1 MKSLRLLPLYVTA
14 AMLVLIA
21 IPSRAK
27 TNSSSSVSVTITL
40 AVPATVNNT
49 TLAPGDYKVVAEG
62 NKATIEKGG
71 KVVAEVPCTLK
82 TLSNKAPQ
90 TAATVDHG
98 RLTEIL
104 ASGKTEAIEFSSD
117 QNSGN

>member
-1 MKSLRLLPLYVTA
+1 MSRRLLPLFITA
-14 AMLVLIA
+14 AMFVVIT
-21 IPSRAK
+21 IPSWAK
-27 TNSSSSVSVTITL
+27 SSSNGSISVTITL
-40 AVPATVNNT
+40 TEKATVNNT

-98 RLTEIL
+98 NLTEIL
-104 ASGKTEAIEFSSD
+104 ASGKTEAIEFSSN

>member
-1 MKSLRLLPLYVTA
+1 MSRRMFSLFITA
-14 AMLVLIA
+14 AMFMVTTT
-21 IPSRAK
+21 PSWAK
-27 TNSSSSVSVTITL
+27 NNSPGSISVTITL
-40 AVPATVNNT
+40 NEKASLNNT
-49 TLAPGDYKVVAEG
+49 ILDPGDYKVVAEG

-82 TLSNKAPQ
+82 TLSNKSLF
-90 TAATVDHG
+90 TSATVDHG